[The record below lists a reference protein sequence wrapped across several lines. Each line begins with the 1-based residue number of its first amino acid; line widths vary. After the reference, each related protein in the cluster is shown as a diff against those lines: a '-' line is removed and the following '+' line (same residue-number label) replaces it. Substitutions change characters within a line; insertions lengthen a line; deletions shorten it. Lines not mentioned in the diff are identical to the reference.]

1 MVLQLKNSVLYLQM
15 RVAQDPNMRNCV
27 SSIATFYMTANS
39 LVGDKDGSEEQY
51 NMSLYTKETARVAFT
66 GLISIAESFKRIV
79 GYKSL
84 VMEMKAICKRIAEM
98 YDFRCCVSSI
108 PLSYSLQ
115 IHFTLI
121 HLSSQTH
128 TSHPTPTIPL
138 KQTTETSK

>member
-39 LVGDKDGSEEQY
+39 LVGDKDGSEKQY

-108 PLSYSLQ
+108 PL
-115 IHFTLI
+115 IHFKSTSFYTYPPHPPLI
-121 HLSSQTH
+121 PDSRLSN
-128 TSHPTPTIPL
+128 
-138 KQTTETSK
+138 KQQKLVND

>member
-108 PLSYSLQ
+108 PLIYPLQ

-121 HLSSQTH
+121 RLSSHTHHASQTNNRN
-128 TSHPTPTIPL
+128 
-138 KQTTETSK
+138 

>member
-108 PLSYSLQ
+108 PLISTSNPFY
-115 IHFTLI
+115 IHPPLI
-121 HLSSQTH
+121 PHPPRLSN
-128 TSHPTPTIPL
+128 
-138 KQTTETSK
+138 KQQKLVND

>member
-108 PLSYSLQ
+108 PLSYPLQ

-128 TSHPTPTIPL
+128 ASHPTPTTPL